1 MTMRNLSESCTR
13 VFRAIWRR
21 GSGRYALTVLGL
33 WMAVAVVSLFWT
45 PQPLL
50 ATDGYHVWAAPS
62 AAHPLGTDGTGADVL
77 SWLMAGSRTNLVIAA
92 LTVVCSGA
100 LGLLLVGLMVSR
112 RAGLGSVTVAVVDAL
127 ISIPTVLIALLLTV
141 PFGASVG
148 VIVGACSIAYGLNL
162 ARVARPA
169 AMLAAR
175 SDYVGSAFAGGA
187 SGWYAFTR
195 HVVPNIAPVLAVQLS
210 ISAGTSVLAEAGLTY
225 LGVGVGAGV
234 PSWGHSLATSVKFI
248 NVFPLTVLWP
258 GLVVTLAV
266 VALNLLGDALVRV
279 GEEVAR

>member
-1 MTMRNLSESCTR
+1 MESEGIGR
-13 VFRAIWRR
+13 VPAALRALWRR
-21 GSGRYALTVLGL
+21 GSGRYALIVLGL
-33 WMAVAVVSLFWT
+33 WVVVAIVSLFWT

-50 ATDGYHVWAAPS
+50 ATDGYHVWAQPS

-77 SWLMAGSRTNLVIAA
+77 SWLMAGSRTNLAIAV
-92 LTVVCSGA
+92 LTVICSGA

-112 RAGLGSVTVAVVDAL
+112 SSGLASTTVAVVDAL

-162 ARVARPA
+162 ARIARPS

-175 SDYVGSAFAGGA
+175 SDYVESALAGGA

-195 HVVPNIAPVLAVQLS
+195 HVVPNIMPVLTVQLT

-234 PSWGHSLATSVKFI
+234 PSWGHSLSTSVKLI
-248 NVFPLTVLWP
+248 NVFPLTVVWP

-266 VALNLLGDALVRV
+266 VALNLLGDALNSAM
-279 GEEVAR
+279 EEGSL